1 MRYDPRVHHRRS
13 IRLKGYDYSQA
24 GAYFVT
30 ICVRW
35 RERLLGEV
43 VDGETCPNA
52 YGAIVARCW
61 DDLPRH
67 YPTVELDAF
76 VVMPNHVHGVI
87 LLTNPV
93 AGDVG
98 AGLKPARSQAAAL
111 SPASVATERS
121 GAGLKPAPTGD
132 GAIVDEMAG
141 EKRRALSEIVRAF
154 KTFSARRINEARGT
168 AGSPVWQRGY
178 WDHIIRNDRSL
189 RRFQA
194 YIIDNPARWEMDQLH
209 PDNPSKW

>member
-1 MRYDPRVHHRRS
+1 MGYDPRVHHRRS
-13 IRLKGYDYSQA
+13 IRLKGYDYSQP

-43 VDGETCPNA
+43 VDGETRPNA

-76 VVMPNHVHGVI
+76 VVMPNHIHGIIV
-87 LLTNPV
+87 LTDPLPN
-93 AGDVG
+93 DVG
-98 AGLKPARSQAAAL
+98 AGLKPAPPPDGGT
-111 SPASVATERS
+111 PARMREGVEEESRQ
-121 GAGLKPAPTGD
+121 
-132 GAIVDEMAG
+132 
-141 EKRRALSEIVRAF
+141 ALSEIVRAF
-154 KTFSARRINEARGT
+154 KTFSARRINEARGAVGT
-168 AGSPVWQRGY
+168 PVWQRGY
-178 WDHIIRNDRSL
+178 WDHIIRNERSL
-189 RRFQA
+189 RRFQT